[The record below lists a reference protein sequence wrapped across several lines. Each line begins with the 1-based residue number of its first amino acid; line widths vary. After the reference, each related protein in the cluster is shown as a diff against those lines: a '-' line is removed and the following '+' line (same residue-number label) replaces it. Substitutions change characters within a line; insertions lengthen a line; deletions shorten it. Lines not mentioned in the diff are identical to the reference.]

1 MPDFNHY
8 LMSQIVLEGEFHGYR
23 CFDNE
28 DRPFDPMRLEGL
40 GKINVFVGAN
50 NSGKSRL
57 IRGIARAKK
66 IVFEPSEGIQFL
78 GVPFRVFHRL
88 FDLLLGKTK
97 SMQQYGIN
105 QMIAN
110 LGWGNYVRRVDNTG
124 INGLAVDPNPGNSK
138 LSNALELLQSL
149 ANDAGRNA
157 RGSAWQ
163 EVIPPLESALA
174 SVERALEIE
183 TAAQQIQRVYI
194 PTLRTMRE
202 LGSKDLLINRTSLD
216 YKMEAK
222 DIFTGQSLYADVE
235 RLLRGDL
242 KDREHLRSFE
252 KWISEVFFDDRPVAL
267 IPRHDHTTLT
277 VKIGNEPEK
286 AIHDLGDGIQ
296 SLLILTFPLFRWRD
310 KHVLAFIEEP
320 ELFLHPWLQR
330 VFLETLSQRFPKHQ
344 YFLTTHSNHFL
355 DLTLDVDDVSV
366 YTLEKHVD
374 LPADV
379 SEAQVKFHVHQVSR
393 DQRKPLELLGVR
405 NSSVLLSNCTIW
417 VEGVTDRRY
426 IAHWLKLYQSNLS
439 KQEGKSKV
447 FKEDFHYSFVEY
459 GGGNI
464 THFSFLD
471 DDEEPTEK
479 RILVDRLCAKLFLIT
494 DADVDPISRKRGAK
508 TENSTPPAGDEQPS
522 SDPKQSRKA
531 LLAKRLDDRYYCLE
545 SREIEN
551 LLSPKVLQSVLIA
564 YGEENPPQFNHDRYR
579 SARLGE
585 FIDKQLSEKRNRK
598 GSYGGEYGVLNG
610 KVAFCAKAIESTTSW
625 DDVSEEAQKL
635 VKKIHDFISSMNVDV
650 TPPTLQ

>member
-57 IRGIARAKK
+57 IRGIAKART
-66 IVFEPSEGIQFL
+66 ITFEPPEDF
-78 GVPFRVFHRL
+78 
-88 FDLLLGKTK
+88 LLLGSPFRDFRKLFEIVLGKT
-97 SMQQYGIN
+97 SLAEQLGIK
-105 QMIAN
+105 QMIFS
-110 LGWGNYVRRVDNTG
+110 LGLGDYVGHVGKADVK
-124 INGLAVDPNPGNSK
+124 GLVVEPNPGNSK
-138 LSNALELLQSL
+138 LNNIPEWFQTLVENAK
-149 ANDAGRNA
+149 RNA
-157 RGSAWQ
+157 RMNAWQ
-163 EVIPPLESALA
+163 GVTPRFESAQESIRKA
-174 SVERALEIE
+174 IEIE

-202 LGSKDLLINRTSLD
+202 LGSKDLLINRTSQD
-216 YKMEAK
+216 YKIEAK

-242 KDREHLRSFE
+242 NDRDHLRSFE
-252 KWISEVFFDDRPVAL
+252 KWIGEVFFDDRPVAL

-277 VKIGNEPEK
+277 VKIGAEPEK

-310 KHVLAFIEEP
+310 QHVLAFIEEP

-330 VFLETLSQRFPKHQ
+330 VFLETLSKRFPKHQ

-366 YTLEKHVD
+366 YTLEKHVE
-374 LPADV
+374 LPADAR
-379 SEAQVKFHVHQVSR
+379 EAQVKFHVHQVSR
-393 DQRKPLELLGVR
+393 DQRRPLELLGVR

-426 IAHWLKLYQSNLS
+426 IAHWLKLYQSDLS

-471 DDEEPTEK
+471 DDEEPAEK
-479 RILVDRLCAKLFLIT
+479 RILVERLCSKLFLIT
-494 DADVDPISRKRGAK
+494 DADVDPLSRKRGAK
-508 TENSTPPAGDEQPS
+508 AGNSTPPSGDEQGS
-522 SDPKQSRKA
+522 CDPKQSRKA
-531 LLAKRLDDRYYCLE
+531 LLEKRLGDRYYCLE

-551 LLSPKVLQSVLIA
+551 LLSPKVLQGVLIS
-564 YGEENPPQFNHDRYR
+564 YEEANPPQFDHKRYR
-579 SARLGE
+579 SVRLGE
-585 FIDKQLSEKRNRK
+585 FIDKQLGENRNRK

-610 KVAFCAKAIESTTSW
+610 KVTFCAKAIAATESW
-625 DDVSEEAQKL
+625 EDLSEEAQGL
-635 VKKIHDFISSMNVDV
+635 VKKIYEFIRATNVNLM
-650 TPPTLQ
+650 TSTLR

>member
-8 LMSQIVLEGEFHGYR
+8 LMSQIVMEGEFHGYR

-57 IRGIARAKK
+57 IRGIAKAKT
-66 IVFEPSEGIQFL
+66 IVFEPPEKFL
-78 GVPFRVFHRL
+78 LLEAPFREMHRL
-88 FDLLLGKTK
+88 VEIVHAKT
-97 SMQQYGIN
+97 SMAAH
-105 QMIAN
+105 AN
-110 LGWGNYVRRVDNTG
+110 LEQML
-124 INGLAVDPNPGNSK
+124 NGLNLRNFQKKASEAGIKGLIAETSPGHSK
-138 LSNALELLQSL
+138 LRSFLDLFNPLIVE
-149 ANDAGRNA
+149 A
-157 RGSAWQ
+157 RQNSRHNGWHEVPSIFESVQ
-163 EVIPPLESALA
+163 ESI
-174 SVERALEIE
+174 ERALEIE
-183 TAAQQIQRVYI
+183 TAAQQIRRIYI

-202 LGSKDLLINRTSLD
+202 LGSKDLLINRTSQD
-216 YKMEAK
+216 YKIEAK
-222 DIFTGQSLYADVE
+222 DIFTGQSLYTDVE

-242 KDREHLRSFE
+242 NDRDHLRRFE
-252 KWISEVFFDDRPVAL
+252 KWIGEVFFDDRTVAL

-277 VKIGNEPEK
+277 VKIGDEPEK

-310 KHVLAFIEEP
+310 QHVLAFIEEP

-366 YTLEKHVD
+366 YTLEKHAE
-374 LPADV
+374 LPADAR
-379 SEAQVKFHVHQVSR
+379 EAQVKFHVHQVSR
-393 DQRKPLELLGVR
+393 DQRRPLELLGVR

-479 RILVDRLCAKLFLIT
+479 RILVDRLCSKLFLIT
-494 DADVDPISRKRGAK
+494 DADVDPNSRKKRPKKEG
-508 TENSTPPAGDEQPS
+508 STTSAGDDQTS
-522 SDPKQSRKA
+522 SDPKQPRKA
-531 LLAKRLDDRYYCLE
+531 LLANRLGDRYYCLE

-551 LLSPKVLQSVLIA
+551 LLSSKVLQSVLIA
-564 YGEENPPQFNHDRYR
+564 YGEDNPPQFDHDRYR

-585 FIDKQLSEKRNRK
+585 FIDKQLIEKRNRK
-598 GSYGGEYGVLNG
+598 GTYGGEYGVLNG
-610 KVAFCAKAIESTTSW
+610 KVAFCAKAIESTKSW
-625 DDVSEEAQKL
+625 HDVSEEAQKL
-635 VKKIHDFISSMNVDV
+635 VKRIHDFIGSMNVDV